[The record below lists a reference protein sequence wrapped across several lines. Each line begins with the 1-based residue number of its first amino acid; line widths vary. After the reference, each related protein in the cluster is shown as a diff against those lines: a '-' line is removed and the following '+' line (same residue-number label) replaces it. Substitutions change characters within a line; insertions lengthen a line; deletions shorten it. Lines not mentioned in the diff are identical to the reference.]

1 MVHMA
6 NAETIMIFLEEPI
19 PTPGYTLTFYMT
31 LPLGSHTP
39 DLNVLFSVTL
49 SLSEKPTHAQ
59 GCLSASE

>member
-1 MVHMA
+1 MVYMA
-6 NAETIMIFLEEPI
+6 NAATIMIFLEEPI

-49 SLSEKPTHAQ
+49 SLRKTHSCS
-59 GCLSASE
+59 GMPYCF